1 MAQSVK
7 GSTQLIKE
15 STQPVE
21 PTEEPVNMFNSI
33 SWKMQKPS
41 LSSRMLVQPIEI
53 EPHPIEYRSNN
64 GRGSTVTFNVLNAN
78 D

>member
-1 MAQSVK
+1 M
-7 GSTQLIKE
+7 KE

-33 SWKMQKPS
+33 GWKVQKPS
-41 LSSRMLVQPIEI
+41 LSSGMLVQPIEI
-53 EPHPIEYRSNN
+53 EPHPIEYQSNN